1 MLQNAYGL
9 VLEKSTVFLRCGDGV
24 HDDACISI
32 SHGKLVVAE
41 PYDSRGIVAGV
52 KLERDV

>member
-1 MLQNAYGL
+1 MQNAYGL
-9 VLEKSTVFLRCGDGV
+9 VLEKSTVFLCCGDGV